1 MNTAEYLRRW
11 EFFSHFSDDQLDQL
25 GEGVPLVRYAAGD
38 TIFKAGEEKRDAFLI
53 DHGRV
58 QIQRQ
63 TAYGLYSLADLGEGE
78 IFGELSF
85 IDGGTR
91 SGDAQVLAE
100 AELLVF
106 DPERL
111 KFLLESDQRITVAL
125 YWSFWKSLARK
136 LRVTN
141 DHLTQF
147 FSEAGRPSSSSQ
159 LRSRR
164 VSNDFRIDLEAKKQ
178 LFQEQKLSNLEIR
191 FLTTLSK
198 EQKVPPG
205 EVIFHE
211 GDAGDKMYIVLDGR
225 VMISKYIPGGGE
237 EALAFLERGDY
248 FGEMALIDNQPR
260 SADAKADEGGAV
272 LLAIPREVVEGILD
286 IHKVSSLRLLKLLS
300 QLIAKRLRELN
311 EKLLT
316 WFIFSGGGGNAGSS

>member
-1 MNTAEYLRRW
+1 MNTAEHLRHW
-11 EFFSHFSDDQLDQL
+11 EFFSHFTDEQLDRL
-25 GEGVPLVRYAAGD
+25 GEGVPLQAHGVED
-38 TIFKAGEEKRDAFLI
+38 MVFKSGEDGQTAFLVDSGKI
-53 DHGRV
+53 

-63 TAYGLYSLADLGEGE
+63 TAYGLYTLAHLGEGE

-85 IDGGTR
+85 IDGGVR

-100 AELLVF
+100 AQLLAF

-111 KFLLESDQRITVAL
+111 KFLLEADQQITVAL

-141 DHLTQF
+141 DNLTQF

-164 VSNDFRIDLEAKKQ
+164 VSNDFRIDLEAKRQ

-191 FLTTLSK
+191 FLTTLSQ

-211 GDAGDKMYIVLDGR
+211 GDAGDQMYIVLDGR

-260 SADAKADEGGAV
+260 SADAKADDGGAV

-300 QLIAKRLRELN
+300 NLIAKRLRELN

-316 WFIFSGGGGNAGSS
+316 WFIFSGGGGGNL